1 MATWR
6 CIQGCGACCYLN
18 PSERPDLSDYL
29 TSAQLQE
36 YLKMVGTDGWCIHFD
51 SASRQ
56 CRIYEQR
63 PRFCRVEAETFQE
76 MYGIE
81 PSELD
86 EFAIACCVE
95 QIEDVYGDRS
105 LELLRFQKEVSDNAG
120 IRWSRNDN

>member
-18 PSERPDLSDYL
+18 PLERPELNEYL
-29 TSAQLQE
+29 TPDQLEE
-36 YLKMVGTDGWCIHFD
+36 YLKLVGDDGWCIHFD
-51 SASRQ
+51 STNRQ

-63 PRFCRVEAETFQE
+63 PRFCRVESETFQE

-81 PSELD
+81 PDELD

-95 QIEDVYGDRS
+95 QIEDMYGDRS
-105 LELLRFQKEVSDNAG
+105 LELLRFEKAVSPSVSAPDQ
-120 IRWSRNDN
+120 